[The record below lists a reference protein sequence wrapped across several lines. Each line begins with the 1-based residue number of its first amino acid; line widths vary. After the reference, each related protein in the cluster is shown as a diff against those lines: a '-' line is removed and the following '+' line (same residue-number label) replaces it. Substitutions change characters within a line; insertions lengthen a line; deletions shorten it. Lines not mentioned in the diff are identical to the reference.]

1 MAIIEEAIERAK
13 RLQLERQRDVSSSDR
28 PVQIRAPIRGRKL
41 EVAGSTMPRLDYP
54 ELRPDLAVC
63 EENKVLISPQSGG
76 LHKHAVDAY
85 RILRTRLRHRVG
97 LDQVVS
103 IGIVSA
109 GANEGKSL
117 TALNLALSF
126 ASEKRRNVFLIDL
139 DLRNPSLCLF
149 LGIAPNKEIAAYLAN
164 PGNPESVF
172 FTLGVENLFVA
183 GGITSHE
190 NSSELLGGSALAEM
204 LDYVARSDPHALI
217 IVDLPPILQ
226 SADAMVVGP
235 NLSAMLLVVGEGITR
250 RDNLGRALEM
260 LGGMQ
265 VAGVVLNRSREAI
278 EDYYG

>member
-1 MAIIEEAIERAK
+1 MGIMEALERAK
-13 RLQLERQRDVSSSDR
+13 RLQSERQRDVSSSDQ
-28 PVQIRAPIRGRKL
+28 PVQIRAPIRSRKL
-41 EVAGSTMPRLDYP
+41 EVAGSATPRLDYP

-63 EENKVLISPQSGG
+63 EKNKVLISQQSSG
-76 LHKHAVDAY
+76 LHLHAVDAY
-85 RILRTRLRHRVG
+85 RILRTRLRHRMG
-97 LDQVVS
+97 QDQVVS

-126 ASEKRRNVFLIDL
+126 ANEKRRNVFLIDL
-139 DLRNPSLCLF
+139 DLRNPSLCRC
-149 LGIAPNKEIAAYLAN
+149 LGIAPHKEIAVYLAN

-172 FTLGVENLFVA
+172 FTLGIDNLVVA
-183 GGITSHE
+183 GGIMSHE

-204 LDYVARSDPHALI
+204 LDYVARIDPFALV

-226 SADAMVVGP
+226 SADAMVVGS
-235 NLSAMLLVVGEGITR
+235 NLSALLLVVGEGITR

-278 EDYYG
+278 QDYYG